1 MDKSDI
7 SQVEETARQLLQK
20 LSIDCQVSV
29 SASDEWIDVKLEAQE
44 AGLLIGFHGNTLYS
58 FQLILALLVYKKL
71 GTWRKIVVDVG
82 NYRQK
87 REESLKSLADQ
98 SAQQV
103 IDSQQEVVLPYL
115 PSNERRI
122 IHLFLQDHA
131 QVTTESTGEGKNRR
145 IIIKLK

>member
-20 LSIDCQVSV
+20 LSIDSQVSV
-29 SASDEWIDVKLEAQE
+29 SAADEWIDVKLESQE

-82 NYRQK
+82 DYRQK
-87 REESLKSLADQ
+87 REESLNSLAQQ

-122 IHLFLQDHA
+122 IHLFLQDHL

-145 IIIKLK
+145 ITIKLK